1 MENYTILICI
11 TVLISLCMF
20 FFSEDNMYKSH
31 RISPVSG
38 EATKII
44 SCVQDPYF
52 NDGFIISLASID
64 ELKEIQKSLKMA
76 DKKYVIREE
85 RGIFSLI
92 NNMHKREQIIKKCSY
107 KLIKNLMHKN
117 KTLMIDYSV

>member
-1 MENYTILICI
+1 
-11 TVLISLCMF
+11 MF

-31 RISPVSG
+31 KISPVSG
-38 EATKII
+38 DPTKII

-85 RGIFSLI
+85 LGIFSLI

-107 KLIKNLMHKN
+107 KLIKSLMHKN
-117 KTLMIDYSV
+117 KTLMVDYSV